1 MATIQDIA
9 EEVGISKAAVSRI
22 LNHKGSFSQET
33 IKKVERAAKRLNYKN
48 VNMLI
53 QESNKGTEEKRI
65 ALVLPMSKSLNYG
78 LTATLIEQAAYEY
91 GYDLLVCSSLYASLG
106 EQEFFEEMRRRN
118 IAGVILAT
126 FAKDAAFVA
135 KQGLPVVTVGFK
147 ESDDISAIRSDDYS
161 CGKIAAKHLIGRG
174 CKNLLYITT
183 FPDGLKYDD
192 RYRGFREEV
201 EKNHCTVWPY
211 QVEIEMDLQND
222 APGIITEM
230 ALEHP
235 DADGVFTETFRLTA
249 VLYKTYS
256 DLGYSIPGDIKIVGY
271 GNEYTALYSCP
282 RFTIVKENIQQVALK
297 TVAMLVDNMENED
310 QTAERH
316 VKEVKIPVS
325 IDVQQTT

>member
-53 QESNKGTEEKRI
+53 KENSKGTEEKRI
-65 ALVLPMSKSLNYG
+65 ALVLPVSKSLNYG
-78 LTATLIEQAAYEY
+78 LAAILIEQAAYEY
-91 GYDLLVCSSLYASLG
+91 GYDLFICSSLYAVL
-106 EQEFFEEMRRRN
+106 EEREFFEEMHKRN
-118 IAGVILAT
+118 ISGVILAT
-126 FAKDAAFVA
+126 FAKDSTFVA
-135 KQGLPVVTVGFK
+135 KQGIPVVTVGFK
-147 ESDDISAIRSDDYS
+147 ESDDISAVRSDDYS

-183 FPDGLKYDD
+183 FPDGLKYDA

-201 EKNHCTVWPY
+201 EKNQCTVWPY

-249 VLYKTYS
+249 VLYKTYR

-271 GNEYTALYSCP
+271 GNEYTASYSCP
-282 RFTIVKENIQQVALK
+282 RFTIIKENIQQVALK
-297 TVAMLVDNMENED
+297 TVAMLVDSMENED
-310 QTAERH
+310 QSTEKRI
-316 VKEVKIPVS
+316 KEIKIPVS